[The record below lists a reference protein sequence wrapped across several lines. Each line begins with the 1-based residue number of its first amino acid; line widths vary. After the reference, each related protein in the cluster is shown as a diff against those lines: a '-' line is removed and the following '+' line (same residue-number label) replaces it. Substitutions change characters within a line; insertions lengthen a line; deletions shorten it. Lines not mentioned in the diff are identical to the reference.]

1 MKFFQ
6 IGDFV
11 VAERKTTG
19 QKYTLR
25 PWQYELLA
33 LLNGTVTFRD
43 ASKSIYSQHP
53 GTFTT
58 SGLLN
63 FYRWLYDENLVA
75 CVCDSI
81 YQLAPETESPLTLSL
96 HDAPDAES
104 KLNENTS
111 FFVPD
116 ETASQKPLSFPN
128 LEDQVA
134 FELWDDS
141 DEEGALSENDYPDPI
156 EAFERDGWIEG
167 FLETTGKIIHK
178 PAIRRSLMI
187 AAGLAFLLSVI
198 RIAQVT
204 SPLFEPVGQRLAI
217 MFLPKSEAV
226 TAVASERTAASP
238 TVDRVAP
245 AARVDESMKEQAQAQ
260 AQPQPAPSAN
270 TRSSGEL
277 PSTQDAPQTPAMN
290 PQTQTLGR
298 ITTLRAQLEECRIRR
313 DEYYL
318 QNDEA
323 GYRREVH
330 RMTSLANEIGEIENG
345 L

>member
-11 VAERKTTG
+11 VAERKATG

-43 ASKSIYSQHP
+43 ASKSIYSQHH

-63 FYRWLYDENLVA
+63 FYRWLYDENLVE

-81 YQLAPETESPLTLSL
+81 YQLTPEYESPFTLSL
-96 HDAPDAES
+96 LDAPDAES
-104 KLNENTS
+104 KVNENTS

-134 FELWDDS
+134 YELWDDS
-141 DEEGALSENDYPDPI
+141 DEEGSLGKNAHPESI
-156 EAFERDGWIEG
+156 ETFEVDGAIDR
-167 FLETTGKIIHK
+167 FLNFTGKVIHK
-178 PAIRRSLMI
+178 PAMRRSLI
-187 AAGLAFLLSVI
+187 IIAGLAFLLSVI
-198 RIAQVT
+198 RIAHVT

-217 MFLPKSEAV
+217 MFLPKSEVV
-226 TAVASERTAASP
+226 TVVASERTAASP

-245 AARVDESMKEQAQAQ
+245 AARVDESMKEKAQ

-270 TRSSGEL
+270 TRSSEEL
-277 PSTQDAPQTPAMN
+277 PSTQSAPQPPAMN
-290 PQTQTLGR
+290 PQAQTLDK

-330 RMTSLANEIGEIENG
+330 RMTGLANEIGEIENG